1 MRLTLAALASVAVL
15 LAVPAAADDPK
26 DPTMRS
32 AAARA
37 RDREQIRQLNL
48 AQLAYV
54 RQRDAQYAAGWAAAR
69 AGRESTSE
77 ERAYAA
83 RVREHR
89 RAVADHASAEADYE
103 RQMAAWRAQVN
114 ACQSGDLSACR

>member
-1 MRLTLAALASVAVL
+1 
-15 LAVPAAADDPK
+15 
-26 DPTMRS
+26 MRS

-54 RQRDAQYAAGWAAAR
+54 RQRDSRYAAGWAATR
-69 AGRESTSE
+69 AEGENASE
-77 ERAYAA
+77 ERAFAA

-89 RAVADHASAEADYE
+89 RAMADHTSAEADYD
-103 RQMAAWRAQVN
+103 RQMAAWRAQVI
-114 ACQSGDLSACR
+114 ACQSGDRSACR